1 MDLHIGS
8 EIKKVAKIRRV
19 GPVELSQ
26 LIPMTRQNVDK
37 IYRKQSIDSELL
49 YLISKAL
56 DFNFFELYGNRL
68 QGKTPKM
75 LAARLKKH
83 HIYAMLGQPTVV
95 EDNPEVDYTKLDEI
109 ELIERQ
115 PDVEGLL
122 TDCEKDR
129 QTLAEKFKIM
139 SENATNQ
146 AKYITLLEE
155 KLARLEGKK

>member
-56 DFNFFELYGNRL
+56 DFNFFQLYTNRIE
-68 QGKTPKM
+68 GKTPKM
-75 LAARLKKH
+75 LANKLEKH
-83 HIYAMLGQPTVV
+83 LVYAMLGQPTVV
-95 EDNPEVDYTKLDEI
+95 EDKPEIDYSKLDEV
-109 ELIERQ
+109 ELIEQQ
-115 PDVEGLL
+115 PDLEELL
-122 TDCEKDR
+122 TDCERDR
-129 QTLAEKFKIM
+129 QTLADKFKIM

-146 AKYITLLEE
+146 SKYIALLEE